1 MFFKRISIFNTRWD
15 RKLFSNY
22 PVKQAYVLVPIFY
35 GGSLTW
41 VCLDG
46 DQGVYKEKLPG
57 LGVTITGGRGTPNCA
72 PAGVRGDTGMLLLTS
87 DDGPL
92 TTPGVP
98 HIYNNGQYIIC
109 TIHYKFNLS
118 NESSISDI

>member
-22 PVKQAYVLVPIFY
+22 PVKQAYVLAPIFY

-92 TTPGVP
+92 TTDHTGGAP
-98 HIYNNGQYIIC
+98 HLQQWSVHNMHN
-109 TIHYKFNLS
+109 S
-118 NESSISDI
+118 